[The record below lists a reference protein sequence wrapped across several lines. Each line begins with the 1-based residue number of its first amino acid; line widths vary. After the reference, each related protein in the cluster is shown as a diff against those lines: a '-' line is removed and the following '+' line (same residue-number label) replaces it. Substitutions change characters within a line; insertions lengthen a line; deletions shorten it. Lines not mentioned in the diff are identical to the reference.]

1 MTAPSVRAF
10 RVEVVPGDPGVV
22 LQVHG
27 DLDFASRDALR
38 RCADAQI
45 ALGARHL
52 AMDLSE
58 LGFIDSS
65 GLGVLI
71 DLHLE
76 AQDAE
81 HTVSIERV
89 PPHLTRLFEVTGVA
103 TRIPFTPH

>member
-1 MTAPSVRAF
+1 MTAPVGAAF
-10 RVEVVPGDPGVV
+10 RVVVVAADPGVV
-22 LQVHG
+22 LEVHG

-45 ALGARHL
+45 ARGATHVK
-52 AMDLSE
+52 MDLDG

-76 AQDAE
+76 AQDAD
-81 HTVSIERV
+81 HTLSIDRV
-89 PPHLTRLFEVTGVA
+89 PPHLIRLFEATGVA
-103 TRIPFTPH
+103 ARIPFTPR